1 MAIRRKRSL
10 REPTLS
16 GWQNEDEVP
25 KKAAM
30 KIDFAM
36 LKKLEAAGAS
46 AKVLIA
52 YLRYEEERQKLTE
65 HLAEMPSEA
74 DVVDEDPLARLF
86 RLGKT
91 ILISFGVA
99 ERQTGALIGRWLKT
113 NPDPVGLLAAIEFAR
128 ERNVAEPVAYISTA
142 LAKKRGA
149 NGKTDAAQVA
159 FDLADEIRQ
168 RESEAGIGREDDAF

>member
-1 MAIRRKRSL
+1 
-10 REPTLS
+10 
-16 GWQNEDEVP
+16 
-25 KKAAM
+25 M
-30 KIDFAM
+30 KLDFAM

-52 YLRYEEERQKLTE
+52 YLRYEEERQKLTG